1 MNLKEQITAD
11 IENVFLNVDEFGEYH
26 RIEGK
31 KVLVIVDTDKLAE
44 ISLNSKMKG
53 QILDLSEADLLIT
66 GKTEDLPKSLD
77 AGASVNYDGREMIV
91 KYSSSSMVCISSN
104 NTVFSCPRKCCIY
117 SVLCFFPNSISSLH
131 RSFLICSGS

>member
-91 KYSSSSMVCISSN
+91 KYSSSSMGMTEIALAQIK
-104 NTVFSCPRKCCIY
+104 TY
-117 SVLCFFPNSISSLH
+117 
-131 RSFLICSGS
+131 